1 MKLKAL
7 WKNLPFSS
15 KNIMGTLG
23 RNKSCKPGK
32 EDLDPGIVAK
42 DGGGRQDD
50 YESDSCEGIDR
61 SLKGRFVL

>member
-1 MKLKAL
+1 
-7 WKNLPFSS
+7 
-15 KNIMGTLG
+15 MGTLG
-23 RNKSCKPGK
+23 RNKSRKPGK